1 MTGNGEII
9 KEVSRI
15 LAEEEPIP
23 QRVSQRL
30 VMAGLVSLTS
40 SVSTMDDRVKQNSED
55 LTLVKQ
61 RLGKIEDNLI
71 DCNALTATVTQ
82 LKSEHDKIT
91 GGNTTSHNSNED
103 VNNKTK
109 AATFLAEHKVSIIV
123 AIITALSTIIVTLIT
138 TGVIH

>member
-40 SVSTMDDRVKQNSED
+40 SVSTDRVKQNSED